1 MDTSILNDLLQ
12 DDANDSPSIPQA
24 MRDASDEEETPNK
37 STPPSKSGTVEM
49 PKEGRAGDEVRAG
62 ERSGEIGD
70 SGESSDE
77 GTAGG
82 AEEISDGAEDKKS
95 SGWVYDDEMKY
106 KGRIQDRSTST
117 EALRNQ
123 DPPNWQASHQQP
135 STHQLLSYSQVQTS
149 IHT

>member
-1 MDTSILNDLLQ
+1 MDASILNELLQ
-12 DDANDSPSIPQA
+12 DDANDSPSTPQT

-37 STPPSKSGTVEM
+37 STPPSKSGAVEM
-49 PKEGRAGDEVRAG
+49 PEEGRAG

-70 SGESSDE
+70 SGKSSDE

-82 AEEISDGAEDKKS
+82 AEEISDGAKDKKS
-95 SGWVYDDEMKY
+95 SGRVYDDEMKS
-106 KGRIQDRSTST
+106 KGSIQDQSTST

-123 DPPNWQASHQQP
+123 DPPNWQASHQQS
-135 STHQLLSYSQVQTS
+135 STHQLLSYNQVQTS